1 MAKKYEIQEEEPQMV
16 SESVAVSYNSSV
28 ALKSNVYPIHSS
40 DNVEPYTIEELDNH
54 LEESE
59 MQFMA
64 GNFLSMEE
72 ADRDMDLFVSAL
84 RCKKEKRSNTDI
96 ARTLARTP
104 EEYEDMKAHDF
115 YSKGTPFPEQPQTWE
130 EVWKEV
136 DNQEE
141 EIYLDETESNK
152 AMEKL
157 WSVLA

>member
-1 MAKKYEIQEEEPQMV
+1 MV

-84 RCKKEKRSNTDI
+84 R
-96 ARTLARTP
+96 
-104 EEYEDMKAHDF
+104 
-115 YSKGTPFPEQPQTWE
+115 
-130 EVWKEV
+130 
-136 DNQEE
+136 
-141 EIYLDETESNK
+141 
-152 AMEKL
+152 
-157 WSVLA
+157 